1 MIPAIQTHQLSKR
14 YRSTAAL
21 HDVTFSI
28 PSGAIY
34 ALVGANGAGKTTLI
48 KLLMNIFQPSSGHAT
63 VLGVPSNRV
72 AGTIFESIG
81 YVSENQELPES
92 MSVGAFLAY
101 VRPFYP
107 GWDKALEAQLV
118 HQFDLPLTVK
128 LKNLSRGVR
137 MKAVLASVLAYR
149 PSLIV
154 LDEPFSGLDP
164 LVRDD
169 FIKSLLERAS
179 ETTIFLSSH
188 DLSEIESFAS
198 HVGYLEQGR
207 LLFSEEMSTLADR
220 FREIAVTLTRPVTQ
234 LPSDL
239 PATWLHPQLTGTVF
253 SFVDTQ
259 FSTNTPTELTQR
271 FPEAI
276 DIAIVPMTLRSIFLA
291 IARAGRSNA
300 SRSSDPG
307 VL

>member
-118 HQFDLPLTVK
+118 HQFDLPL
-128 LKNLSRGVR
+128 
-137 MKAVLASVLAYR
+137 
-149 PSLIV
+149 
-154 LDEPFSGLDP
+154 
-164 LVRDD
+164 
-169 FIKSLLERAS
+169 
-179 ETTIFLSSH
+179 
-188 DLSEIESFAS
+188 
-198 HVGYLEQGR
+198 
-207 LLFSEEMSTLADR
+207 
-220 FREIAVTLTRPVTQ
+220 
-234 LPSDL
+234 
-239 PATWLHPQLTGTVF
+239 
-253 SFVDTQ
+253 
-259 FSTNTPTELTQR
+259 
-271 FPEAI
+271 
-276 DIAIVPMTLRSIFLA
+276 
-291 IARAGRSNA
+291 
-300 SRSSDPG
+300 
-307 VL
+307 